1 MPMEIRQR
9 TTEQIIRSAFRDL
22 VREGH
27 KNINVKKICDAAAIS
42 RATFYA
48 HYRDLYDLIA
58 TDEREALSRLG
69 FEDYAENYTD
79 PKARAGIFLR
89 VLTHLDENEWL
100 YRYYFGVQG
109 NWYFSLV
116 LQDIMAAVS
125 AELVRRGVFSEQ
137 EKADLSVLYHTTG
150 LMAALRRWLEY
161 GRAKPCTRE
170 AYAQMLSEIA

>member
-1 MPMEIRQR
+1 MPKEIRQR

-58 TDEREALSRLG
+58 TDERAALSRLG

-89 VLTHLDENEWL
+89 VLTHLDENGEVKRMDTRIFRDGPMGL
-100 YRYYFGVQG
+100 
-109 NWYFSLV
+109 SL
-116 LQDIMAAVS
+116 
-125 AELVRRGVFSEQ
+125 
-137 EKADLSVLYHTTG
+137 
-150 LMAALRRWLEY
+150 
-161 GRAKPCTRE
+161 
-170 AYAQMLSEIA
+170 